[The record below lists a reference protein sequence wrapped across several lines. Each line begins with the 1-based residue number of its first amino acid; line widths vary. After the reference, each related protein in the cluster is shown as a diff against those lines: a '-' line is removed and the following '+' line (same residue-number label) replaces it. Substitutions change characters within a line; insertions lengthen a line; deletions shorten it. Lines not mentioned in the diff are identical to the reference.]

1 MFEIETKNLKISEEL
16 NRKID
21 MICKFDC
28 VKYEFI
34 SGNIKSIKNINIS
47 YSTSKEISLKCDILY
62 VHIQINYHFYMFL
75 QH

>member
-28 VKYEFI
+28 VKYELYQVI
-34 SGNIKSIKNINIS
+34 LRV
-47 YSTSKEISLKCDILY
+47 LKTPI
-62 VHIQINYHFYMFL
+62 FL
-75 QH
+75 IPTPKRYP